1 MKIYFL
7 SDRPC
12 ALRLGGIHF
21 GYVDNFERFAQIQL
35 SDRIF
40 AEFIPENAL
49 PISFFITDEI
59 LHSPP
64 RGCDVYI
71 LRDALVLYA
80 RDFPPAD
87 FSLRPITQ
95 IVEQNCTATL
105 FMQGQIQLS
114 IQTLENFFI
123 SYLPLSFCQAE
134 LFFYANLLFVK
145 AEKML
150 AVFNKSGERLFM
162 ENILSYSLDGDV
174 LSVKLPLVE
183 SLGRVADCKY
193 ALSPTEC
200 TRTECVL
207 SQSRAE
213 RVEELFAFAFFESIL
228 IGADITEFL
237 SDEMI
242 PKTDGIYAFL
252 GDFISV
258 LPTETENCCA
268 LLYKK
273 KEGLFEAKYF
283 TLAVK
288 NRKVTDIT
296 A

>member
-12 ALRLGGIHF
+12 VLRLGGIHF
-21 GYVDNFERFAQIQL
+21 GCVDNFERFAQINL

-40 AEFIPENAL
+40 AEFVPENAL
-49 PISFFITDEI
+49 PISFFITDE
-59 LHSPP
+59 LLRSPP

-87 FSLRPITQ
+87 FSMRPIAQ
-95 IVEQNCTATL
+95 ISEENCTATL
-105 FMQGQIQLS
+105 FMQGQIHLS
-114 IQTLENFFI
+114 IQTPENFFI
-123 SYLPLSFCQAE
+123 AHLPPPFCQAK
-134 LFFYANLLFVK
+134 LFFYENLLFVK
-145 AEKML
+145 TEKML
-150 AVFNKSGERLFM
+150 AIFNQSGERLFM
-162 ENILSYSLDGDV
+162 EKVLSYSLENNV

-193 ALSPTEC
+193 TLSPTEC
-200 TRTECVL
+200 TRIEYLL
-207 SQSRAE
+207 SQSRTE
-213 RVEELFAFAFFESIL
+213 RIEELFAFAFFESVL

-237 SDEMI
+237 SNEMQSKI
-242 PKTDGIYAFL
+242 DGIHTFL
-252 GDFISV
+252 GDFCSV

-268 LLYKK
+268 LMYAK

-283 TLAVK
+283 TLRVENGK
-288 NRKVTDIT
+288 ITDIT